1 MVYTARNGV
10 DIWQMHCSGSLEQNM
25 RRQLK
30 LGGKGSQKDPNK
42 PGSNRRLNGDFRG
55 MILERLSGKTLDEE
69 LAARRSGVQDV
80 HFLREVLYQV
90 RHILQRQV
98 DIRQQGFL
106 IDAGRAPPSLRL
118 LCSQLPWEKPSQDN
132 KKHDRDSAQVVSP
145 LMSALLACLCRC

>member
-1 MVYTARNGV
+1 MHGRYFWECIPAADCVIPARPLYA
-10 DIWQMHCSGSLEQNM
+10 SGSRRDPTQLCM

-30 LGGKGSQKDPNK
+30 LGGKGSNKDPNK

-90 RHILQRQV
+90 SHSPEHLLDYHLPQTT
-98 DIRQQGFL
+98 
-106 IDAGRAPPSLRL
+106 
-118 LCSQLPWEKPSQDN
+118 LCSK
-132 KKHDRDSAQVVSP
+132 RYAVSV
-145 LMSALLACLCRC
+145 